1 MNLPLSSSDWSS
13 MPAASVTMLDVLS
26 VILAVPSA
34 IKLCVSLMLLVFC
47 HKFKTSETW
56 LNVTWVVGS
65 WSDVGA

>member
-1 MNLPLSSSDWSS
+1 

-34 IKLCVSLMLLVFC
+34 IKLWMSLMLLVFC
-47 HKFKTSETW
+47 HKFKPSETW
-56 LNVTWVVGS
+56 LNITWVVGP